1 MTWAQGFPESISHGT
16 PRVASVVSPVLSGV
30 GNLAS
35 QTRDYHSRQKQAPRR
50 LLAGPR
56 VRHERPRQQ
65 WSRRCQTERTPTA
78 DKATTKGRL
87 SSCEVHWGSRRH
99 QKVQRDLPT
108 ILVKCLMQHNYSY
121 VALLLYC
128 FYYGYIMMIFDNDAL

>member
-56 VRHERPRQQ
+56 VRHERPRLHA
-65 WSRRCQTERTPTA
+65 RYIGEA
-78 DKATTKGRL
+78 DDIKKYNATY
-87 SSCEVHWGSRRH
+87 
-99 QKVQRDLPT
+99 QRYL
-108 ILVKCLMQHNYSY
+108 
-121 VALLLYC
+121 
-128 FYYGYIMMIFDNDAL
+128 